1 MIFSET
7 ARNPLKCNG
16 FPLLLLGIDI
26 GGTKLAL
33 ALADAEGE
41 VVQRFRRP
49 IEASGDAQ
57 RDVAR
62 IVEDAHQLLAREG
75 IGRDRIG
82 AIGISA
88 PGPVDARHGEVVEPP
103 NLPGWGRVPLAAWIE
118 AGLGGPV
125 ALENDANAA
134 ALAEWRFGAGRGL
147 RDIVYLTMSTGVGGG
162 LILDGRLY
170 RGHRGNAGELGH
182 IPLEAG
188 GERCACGLQ
197 GCFEA
202 YAGGAAWAKRL
213 RVATPVGSPVAD
225 LAGGP
230 EHVTAEHLVAAAR
243 AGDSFALTEFARW
256 REAVARGIATIAFAF
271 APERIVL
278 GTIAV
283 AAGEELCFA
292 PLRARVRELIWPQ
305 IAAGLEIVPAALGER
320 LADLAGIC
328 AALEATAADR
338 AG

>member
-1 MIFSET
+1 VIFSKNT
-7 ARNPLKCNG
+7 RNPPTNQR
-16 FPLLLLGIDI
+16 FSLLLLGIDI

-33 ALADAEGE
+33 ALGNAQGE
-41 VVQRFRRP
+41 IVQRFHRP

-62 IVEDAHQLLAREG
+62 IVEDAQQLLVSAGVRRAQ
-75 IGRDRIG
+75 IA

-88 PGPVDARHGEVVEPP
+88 PGPVDVLLGEVVEPP
-103 NLPGWGRVPLAAWIE
+103 NMPGWGRVPLSAWIE

-125 ALENDANAA
+125 VLENDANAA
-134 ALAEWRFGAGRGL
+134 ALAEWHLGAGRGL
-147 RDIVYLTMSTGVGGG
+147 RDMVYLTMSTGIGGG

-170 RGHRGNAGELGH
+170 RGPHGNAGELGH
-182 IPLEAG
+182 IPIEAG
-188 GERCACGLQ
+188 GERCACGMR

-213 RVATPVGSPVAD
+213 RAVTPAESAVAEI
-225 LAGGP
+225 AGGV
-230 EHVTAEHLVAAAR
+230 EDVTPKHLVAAAH
-243 AGDSFALTEFARW
+243 AGDPFALTEFARW
-256 REAVARGIATIAFAF
+256 REFVARGIATIAFAF

-278 GTIAV
+278 GTIAT
-283 AAGEELCFA
+283 AAGEELCFG
-292 PLRARVRELIWPQ
+292 PLRSRVAELIWPE
-305 IAAGLEIVPAALGER
+305 ISAGLEIVPAALGDR

-328 AALEATAADR
+328 AALETNSTER